1 MTREE
6 LYTAVRAVIE
16 GSLDADFWTENAAKQ
31 TAALNSASNDIL
43 SRVPSVTLAD
53 LTADNSNIICAVAE
67 QAVYLLRTH
76 DAHADG
82 TEVASESVDGVSMT
96 YAHLGGSD
104 GIISPR
110 ALAYLEQAQ
119 AEAKRAAM
127 KKVRFIRG

>member
-16 GSLDADFWTENAAKQ
+16 GGLDAAFWTENAEKQ

-43 SRVPSVTLAD
+43 SSVPSVKLDD

-76 DAHADG
+76 DDHATG
-82 TEVASESVDGVSMT
+82 TMLAAESTDGVSMT
-96 YAHLGGSD
+96 YSLLGHSD
-104 GIISPR
+104 GVISPR

-119 AEAKRAAM
+119 AEAKRAVVA
-127 KKVRFIRG
+127 KVRFIRG